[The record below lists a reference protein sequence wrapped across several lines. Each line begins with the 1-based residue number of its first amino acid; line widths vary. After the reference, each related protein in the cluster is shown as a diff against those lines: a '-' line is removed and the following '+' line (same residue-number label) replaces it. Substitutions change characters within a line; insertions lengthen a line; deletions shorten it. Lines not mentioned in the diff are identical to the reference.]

1 MCFASIILQ
10 DAAFLLQDHEKT
22 AYRFMEKT
30 PYHSAEK
37 TPYRILEKTAYYG
50 AVKTSYRVQVKQML
64 DGCRFR
70 GTKDSC
76 MRP

>member
-1 MCFASIILQ
+1 
-10 DAAFLLQDHEKT
+10 
-22 AYRFMEKT
+22 MEKT